1 MSNLSEMLRP
11 EPVPFYTVLVL
22 FLLLLGLIGWRAARS
37 TKSLSD
43 FLVMGGK
50 AGAVVGGFAYFASQ
64 YSMSTFMG

>member
-50 AGAVVGGFAYFASQ
+50 AGAVV
-64 YSMSTFMG
+64 